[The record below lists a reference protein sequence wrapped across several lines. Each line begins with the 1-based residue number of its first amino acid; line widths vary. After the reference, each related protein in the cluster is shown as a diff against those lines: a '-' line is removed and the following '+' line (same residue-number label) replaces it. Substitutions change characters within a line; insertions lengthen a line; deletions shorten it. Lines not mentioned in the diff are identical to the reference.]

1 MESLPLW
8 ILGLA
13 LLILVIYDI
22 IMIPIFVKKDE
33 ESKKEIEGVKGLR
46 NVILT
51 KYKVL

>member
-8 ILGLA
+8 ILGIA

-33 ESKKEIEGVKGLR
+33 ASKKDIEEIKGLR
-46 NVILT
+46 NAILT